1 VNRLRFV
8 LFSDLHLDAPFAW
21 APPDVAR
28 RRRQALRDVLER
40 IVALADEVD
49 ADALLC
55 AGDLYEQERFT
66 PDTAAF
72 LRATLGGTHRPV
84 VIAPGNHDWFGPTSL
99 YTTVDWP
106 GNVHVFGDS
115 SLRAL
120 ELASGLTLWG
130 AAHRAPANTGGFLE
144 GFATDRGGV
153 HLGLF
158 HGSERSSLPSEG
170 HDKQPHAPFDA
181 EHVERA
187 GLHHALCGHFHR
199 PRDGAWHTYPGNPEP
214 LTFGEDGPRGA
225 VVVDVADG
233 GTVERSRRVVAVT
246 AVHDLDVDLDGCAS
260 LQDVRE
266 RVAAR
271 VAGLE
276 GIARL
281 TLGGELAADVDLRP
295 GADLTLGALPEGSQG
310 LDALVV
316 RTGRLSVAYGIEAIA
331 SEPTVRG
338 QFVRDVLEA
347 GLDADERRRVLV
359 AGLRALDGR
368 DDLEVA

>member
-1 VNRLRFV
+1 MRFV

-21 APPDVAR
+21 AEPDVGR

-40 IVALADEVD
+40 VVALADEVD

-55 AGDLYEQERFT
+55 AGDLYEQDRFT

-72 LRATLGGTHRPV
+72 LRTTFGATHRPV
-84 VIAPGNHDWFGPTSL
+84 VIAPGNHDWYGPTSL
-99 YTTVDWP
+99 YATVDWP
-106 GNVHVFGDS
+106 RNVRVFTES
-115 SLRAL
+115 RLQALSLAD
-120 ELASGLTLWG
+120 GFTLWG
-130 AAHRAPANTGGFLE
+130 AAHRAPASTRGFLDD
-144 GFATDRGGV
+144 FATDRTGV

-158 HGSERSSLPSEG
+158 HGSERSSLPFEG
-170 HDKQPHAPFDA
+170 HDKQPHAPFDDA
-181 EHVERA
+181 QVERS

-199 PRDGAWHTYPGNPEP
+199 PRDAAWHTYPGNPEP

-225 VVVDVADG
+225 VVVDVAADG
-233 GTVERSRRVVAVT
+233 GVRRTRREVAVT
-246 AVHDLDVDLDGCAS
+246 AAHDLDVEVDGCTS

-271 VAGLE
+271 LEGLD

-281 TLGGELAADVDLRP
+281 TVAGELAPDIDLRP
-295 GADLTLGALPEGSQG
+295 QTDLALHALPRAAQG

-338 QFVRDVLEA
+338 QFVRDVLDSDL
-347 GLDADERRRVLV
+347 GADERRRVLV
-359 AGLRALDGR
+359 TGLRALDGR